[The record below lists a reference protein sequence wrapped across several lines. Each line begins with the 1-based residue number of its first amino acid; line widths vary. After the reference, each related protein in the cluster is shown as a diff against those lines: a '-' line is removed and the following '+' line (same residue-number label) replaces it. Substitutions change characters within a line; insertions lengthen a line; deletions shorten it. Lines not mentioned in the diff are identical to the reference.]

1 MPIGAGAQ
9 VTARRG
15 YWHAVEPSLVRAE
28 LANRA
33 PRSQSPTRF
42 HAELRTPDRGPARE
56 TRRAFGP
63 ETWRRH
69 PVSVPPPAL
78 LETGMMTITLITGA
92 NKGLGYETARRL
104 IDLGHTVLAGARDPQ
119 RGTKAARELG
129 ATFIHIDPT
138 DDDSVEAAAAR
149 VRNEYGHLDV
159 LINNAGTAAP
169 RLGAEELTADA
180 AMEGFAINVFGPIRV
195 THAFLPLLR
204 AAEHPRIVNVSSGAG
219 SFQRILGPGT
229 VENAVTL
236 PVYPATKAALTM
248 LTVQYARALDGILVN
263 AADPGFTGTDF
274 NDHRGT
280 QTVTE
285 GTDAIVHLA
294 TLPPDGP
301 TGTFQDRHGPVPW

>member
-1 MPIGAGAQ
+1 
-9 VTARRG
+9 
-15 YWHAVEPSLVRAE
+15 
-28 LANRA
+28 
-33 PRSQSPTRF
+33 
-42 HAELRTPDRGPARE
+42 
-56 TRRAFGP
+56 
-63 ETWRRH
+63 
-69 PVSVPPPAL
+69 
-78 LETGMMTITLITGA
+78 MTITLITGA

-104 IDLGHTVLAGARDPQ
+104 IGLGHTVLAGARDRQ
-119 RGTKAARELG
+119 RGTTAAAELG
-129 ATFIHIDPT
+129 AAFIHIDPT
-138 DDDSVEAAAAR
+138 DDGSVKAAAAR
-149 VRNEYGHLDV
+149 VRDDYGHLDV

-180 AMEGFAINVFGPIRV
+180 AMAGFAINVFGPIRV
-195 THAFLPLLR
+195 MHAFLPLLR

-219 SFQRILGPGT
+219 SFHRILDPGT
-229 VENAVTL
+229 VENAVML

-274 NDHRGT
+274 NNHRGT
-280 QTVTE
+280 QTVAE

>member
-1 MPIGAGAQ
+1 
-9 VTARRG
+9 
-15 YWHAVEPSLVRAE
+15 
-28 LANRA
+28 
-33 PRSQSPTRF
+33 
-42 HAELRTPDRGPARE
+42 
-56 TRRAFGP
+56 
-63 ETWRRH
+63 
-69 PVSVPPPAL
+69 
-78 LETGMMTITLITGA
+78 MTITLITGA
-92 NKGLGYETARRL
+92 NKGLGYQTARRL

-138 DDDSVEAAAAR
+138 YDDSVDAAAAR

-169 RLGAEELTADA
+169 RLGAEELTAGA

-204 AAEHPRIVNVSSGAG
+204 AAEHPRIVNVSSGVG
-219 SFQRILGPGT
+219 SFQRILEPGT

-274 NDHRGT
+274 NNHRGT
-280 QTVTE
+280 QTVIE

-294 TLPPDGP
+294 TLSPDGP

>member
-1 MPIGAGAQ
+1 
-9 VTARRG
+9 
-15 YWHAVEPSLVRAE
+15 
-28 LANRA
+28 
-33 PRSQSPTRF
+33 
-42 HAELRTPDRGPARE
+42 
-56 TRRAFGP
+56 
-63 ETWRRH
+63 
-69 PVSVPPPAL
+69 
-78 LETGMMTITLITGA
+78 MTITLITGA

-104 IDLGHTVLAGARDPQ
+104 IDLGHTVLVGARDPQ
-119 RGTKAARELG
+119 RGTQAAHELG
-129 ATFIHIDPT
+129 GDYIEIDPT
-138 DDDSVEAAAAR
+138 DDDSVHAAAAR
-149 VRNEYGHLDV
+149 VRDAYGHLDV

-169 RLGAEELTADA
+169 RLSAQELTANA

-204 AAEHPRIVNVSSGAG
+204 AAEHPRIVNVSSGVG
-219 SFQRILGPGT
+219 SFQRILQPGT

-263 AADPGFTGTDF
+263 AADPGYTGTNF
-274 NDHRGT
+274 NNHRGT

-301 TGTFQDRHGPVPW
+301 TGTFQDRYGTVPW